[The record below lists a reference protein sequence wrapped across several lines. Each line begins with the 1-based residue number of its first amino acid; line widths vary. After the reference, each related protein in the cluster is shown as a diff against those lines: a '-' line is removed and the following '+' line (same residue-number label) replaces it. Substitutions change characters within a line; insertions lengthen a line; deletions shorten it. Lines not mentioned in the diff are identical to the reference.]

1 MSETLRPNE
10 TERPSGTIRPDGTM
24 RPNGTMR
31 PSEDKDRRDGT
42 LRPASDIKPFEDENQ
57 ESTDTSSNDRT
68 LRQSGTLRSAEP
80 TKIKLSTS
88 RMNGKSADVK
98 KRTVQTSEI
107 QEFTLDNVTYKVDKL
122 ISASTGEAEIYKLSK
137 GKKTYVLK
145 LYYAG
150 YSPDPEVM
158 ETLKK
163 ASGTGFL
170 VDLIDYGRWISP
182 QGEQREYELQPFYSG
197 GELTPG
203 MMAGDAD
210 KLKVAAGGMIM
221 ALKVAHDHNILHKDI
236 KPGNFFYRDES
247 HTQLLLADFGI
258 ASAFKRDSKGRMIP
272 LKAYAQWRT
281 KIYAAPEIYTAIDGE
296 IEYPDEKSDYY
307 SLGMS
312 LLTLWIG
319 EKPFE
324 GMDERTMIRLKRGE
338 KGTLP
343 YPDDLPEQLLRLI
356 KGLTIPNPE
365 KRWGFAEFERWA
377 KGENVPIEDYT
388 HTVAGELDIL
398 YNGSKNQRATSKE
411 ELAKLMMEDTK
422 LAEKYLYSGNISKW
436 FADAGYPEW
445 QIQMDEIVN
454 KLYPKSRYSG
464 VMAACYTL
472 DPSLPFIGIE
482 GEQLETQEDIAIDI
496 WNHEDDYLKQLT
508 KKDAPLYIFLEA
520 NGIKARNTFL
530 PLFKKQPFVAIWRM
544 IFSLY
549 PEAPFPFYDTVTE
562 TVVPVY
568 NVDELI
574 EAFKN
579 SDMADYDNYA
589 MSPDCSIYTPFLLY
603 DECFITW
610 LAAQDP
616 ALAGKIKSIIPPDAW
631 EKPGFY
637 YYIFYMLAPERNY
650 DYETDQEKNFT
661 VAQLAESFNQEYL
674 EAHVL
679 GNSSN
684 EGFYDLDMRDG
695 NENRLS
701 YYLRSKGMYKDK
713 FDYLEYCFELDSTDN
728 RRKAGPYN
736 LDIAYFKAFK
746 ALAGSTFY
754 YFPKSKKNVWTTDE
768 LKQIPIDEQREQLNE
783 GKLMAWLAVQYQEDP
798 FADLSPNYAYE
809 ILLAKFT
816 AALAVINPQIEEA
829 GRYAKASD
837 KVEAL
842 TRKIRRKIGSIRIL
856 RIIWAILVILPL
868 LSLAATYFIWGV
880 AQTEEPVSSW
890 KQIWIPIVAL
900 AIPLRFL
907 QSFSLIERNVN
918 SLFGEKLG
926 EILSSHRW
934 ITSVLIAAIPLCLLT
949 AMEHWGG
956 TYGRWFMPVI
966 CLAIAVTQFYKTII
980 PNRFWPKQYT
990 KEINPDVEVR
1000 IIEPLFYAWRDKGT
1014 NKAFE
1019 SSLEDDQN
1027 YYSQGLSTVRRNTIR
1042 KIITGMI
1049 WTALMALLWFCTSP
1063 AGRPYLQKII
1073 PDLEL
1078 QQSKKP
1084 RTSSTTTY
1092 QVINVRSSLNVRKS
1106 PSTEAAVIGTLTNN
1120 AIIEVFEIKDD
1131 FARIKFGEGE
1141 GYVNTTYIKKV
1152 EKTE

>member
-98 KRTVQTSEI
+98 KRTVQTSDI

-210 KLKVAAGGMIM
+210 KLKVTAGGMIM

-343 YPDDLPEQLLRLI
+343 YPDELPEQLLRLI

-713 FDYLEYCFELDSTDN
+713 FDYLEYCFEIDSTDN

-880 AQTEEPVSSW
+880 VQTEEPVSSW
-890 KQIWIPIVAL
+890 KQIWIPIAAL

>member
-98 KRTVQTSEI
+98 KRTVQTSDI

-210 KLKVAAGGMIM
+210 KLKVTAGGMIM
-221 ALKVAHDHNILHKDI
+221 ALKIAHDHNILHKDI

-562 TVVPVY
+562 TAVPVY

-890 KQIWIPIVAL
+890 KQIWIPIAAL

>member
-98 KRTVQTSEI
+98 KRTVQTSDI

-182 QGEQREYELQPFYSG
+182 QGEQREYELQTFYSG

-210 KLKVAAGGMIM
+210 KLKVTAGGMIM

-713 FDYLEYCFELDSTDN
+713 FDYLEYCFEIDSTDN

-880 AQTEEPVSSW
+880 VQTEEPVSSW
-890 KQIWIPIVAL
+890 KQIWIPIAAL

>member
-98 KRTVQTSEI
+98 KRTVQTSDI

-210 KLKVAAGGMIM
+210 KLKVTAGGMIM
-221 ALKVAHDHNILHKDI
+221 ALKIAHDHNILHKDI

>member
-1 MSETLRPNE
+1 MSEALRPNE

-98 KRTVQTSEI
+98 KRTVQTSDI

-210 KLKVAAGGMIM
+210 KLKVTAGGMIM

-713 FDYLEYCFELDSTDN
+713 FDYLEYCFEIDSTDN

-880 AQTEEPVSSW
+880 VQTEEPVSSW
-890 KQIWIPIVAL
+890 KQIWIPIAAL

>member
-98 KRTVQTSEI
+98 KRTVQTSDI

-210 KLKVAAGGMIM
+210 KLKVTAGGMIM

-713 FDYLEYCFELDSTDN
+713 FDYLEYCFKLDSTDN

>member
-98 KRTVQTSEI
+98 KRTVQTSDI

-197 GELTPG
+197 DELTPG

-210 KLKVAAGGMIM
+210 KLKVTAGGMIM

-880 AQTEEPVSSW
+880 VQTEEPVSSW
-890 KQIWIPIVAL
+890 KQIWIPIAAL

>member
-98 KRTVQTSEI
+98 KRTVQTSDI

-137 GKKTYVLK
+137 GKKIYVLK

-210 KLKVAAGGMIM
+210 KLKVTAGGMIM

-713 FDYLEYCFELDSTDN
+713 FDYLEYCFKLDSTDN

>member
-98 KRTVQTSEI
+98 KRTVQTSDI

-210 KLKVAAGGMIM
+210 KLKVTAGGMIM

-482 GEQLETQEDIAIDI
+482 GEQLKTQEDIAIDI

-890 KQIWIPIVAL
+890 KQIWIPIAAL

>member
-98 KRTVQTSEI
+98 KRTVQTSDI

-197 GELTPG
+197 DELTPG

-210 KLKVAAGGMIM
+210 KLKVTAGGMIM

-713 FDYLEYCFELDSTDN
+713 FDYLEYCFEIDSTDN

-880 AQTEEPVSSW
+880 VQTEEPVSSW
-890 KQIWIPIVAL
+890 KQIWIPIAAL

>member
-1 MSETLRPNE
+1 
-10 TERPSGTIRPDGTM
+10 
-24 RPNGTMR
+24 
-31 PSEDKDRRDGT
+31 
-42 LRPASDIKPFEDENQ
+42 
-57 ESTDTSSNDRT
+57 
-68 LRQSGTLRSAEP
+68 
-80 TKIKLSTS
+80 
-88 RMNGKSADVK
+88 
-98 KRTVQTSEI
+98 
-107 QEFTLDNVTYKVDKL
+107 
-122 ISASTGEAEIYKLSK
+122 
-137 GKKTYVLK
+137 
-145 LYYAG
+145 
-150 YSPDPEVM
+150 
-158 ETLKK
+158 
-163 ASGTGFL
+163 
-170 VDLIDYGRWISP
+170 
-182 QGEQREYELQPFYSG
+182 
-197 GELTPG
+197 
-203 MMAGDAD
+203 
-210 KLKVAAGGMIM
+210 
-221 ALKVAHDHNILHKDI
+221 
-236 KPGNFFYRDES
+236 
-247 HTQLLLADFGI
+247 
-258 ASAFKRDSKGRMIP
+258 
-272 LKAYAQWRT
+272 
-281 KIYAAPEIYTAIDGE
+281 
-296 IEYPDEKSDYY
+296 
-307 SLGMS
+307 
-312 LLTLWIG
+312 
-319 EKPFE
+319 
-324 GMDERTMIRLKRGE
+324 
-338 KGTLP
+338 
-343 YPDDLPEQLLRLI
+343 
-356 KGLTIPNPE
+356 
-365 KRWGFAEFERWA
+365 
-377 KGENVPIEDYT
+377 
-388 HTVAGELDIL
+388 
-398 YNGSKNQRATSKE
+398 
-411 ELAKLMMEDTK
+411 MEDTK

-713 FDYLEYCFELDSTDN
+713 FDYLEYCFEIDSTDN

-816 AALAVINPQIEEA
+816 AAQAVINPQIEEA

-880 AQTEEPVSSW
+880 VQTEEPVSSW
-890 KQIWIPIVAL
+890 KQIWIPIAAL

>member
-98 KRTVQTSEI
+98 KRTVQTSDI
-107 QEFTLDNVTYKVDKL
+107 QEFKLDNVTYKVDKL

-210 KLKVAAGGMIM
+210 KLKVTAGGMIM

-307 SLGMS
+307 SLGIS

>member
-210 KLKVAAGGMIM
+210 KLKVTAGGMIM

-568 NVDELI
+568 NVDEII

>member
-98 KRTVQTSEI
+98 KRTVQTSDI

-182 QGEQREYELQPFYSG
+182 QGEQREYELQTFYSG

>member
-98 KRTVQTSEI
+98 KRTVQTSDI

>member
-98 KRTVQTSEI
+98 KRTVQTSDI

-210 KLKVAAGGMIM
+210 KLKVTAGGMIM

-890 KQIWIPIVAL
+890 KQIWIPIAAL

-1152 EKTE
+1152 ENTE

>member
-98 KRTVQTSEI
+98 KRTVQTSDI

-210 KLKVAAGGMIM
+210 KLKVTAGGMIM

-1063 AGRPYLQKII
+1063 ASRPYLQKII

>member
-98 KRTVQTSEI
+98 KRTVQTSDI

-210 KLKVAAGGMIM
+210 KLKVTAGGMIM

-1131 FARIKFGEGE
+1131 FARIRFGEGE